1 MQESPICH
9 LPICS
14 FVIFFFCHFFICSP
28 RARRYNCDMTMYHP
42 AVITAVEQRSVAA
55 RAGLRP
61 GDQLLALNASPLRD
75 VIDVQVYASEPE
87 LTFLV
92 ERDGK
97 RLERAA
103 QRRYGQPLGLEFASE
118 LFDGPLHVCR
128 NACDFCFVSQMPPGM
143 RASLYIKDDDYRL
156 SFLHGNYITLTNLDT
171 AAWER
176 IAEQHLSPLYVSV
189 HATEP
194 EVRAGLLRNPR
205 AAKIMEQLH
214 RLVDM
219 GIEVH
224 TQAVLLP
231 GRNDGAHL
239 ERTIS
244 ELAALYP
251 GARSLCVVPVG
262 LTRLCQPGLRPYTG
276 DEALTA
282 LEQILTWQ
290 RRLRAELGVG
300 FVYPADEWYLQA
312 GWPVPPLAAYDGQ
325 LPFLVEN
332 GVGLVRRFMDG
343 WAVTQA
349 TLAAL
354 GGVRQLWATGTLFAP
369 LLQECAAAFTRE
381 TGIVAEVLPVANRT
395 LGETIT
401 VAGLLTAGDVLAAL
415 QERAPGS
422 EYVPVL
428 PDVMFRGPGGRALD
442 GLNPEDVSQIIGQP
456 VHLVV

>member
-1 MQESPICH
+1 
-9 LPICS
+9 
-14 FVIFFFCHFFICSP
+14 
-28 RARRYNCDMTMYHP
+28 MTMYHP
-42 AVITAVEQRSVAA
+42 AVITAVEQHSVAA

-61 GDQLLALNASPLRD
+61 GDQLLALNDFPLRD

-97 RLERAA
+97 RLERTA
-103 QRRYGQPLGLEFASE
+103 QRHYGQPLGLEFASD
-118 LFDGPLHVCR
+118 LFDEPLRVCR

-143 RASLYIKDDDYRL
+143 RASLYVKDDDYRL

-194 EVRAGLLRNPR
+194 AVRAGLLHNPL
-205 AAKIMEQLH
+205 AAWIMEQLH

-219 GIEVH
+219 GIAIH
-224 TQAVLLP
+224 TQAVLVP

-239 ERTIS
+239 EHTIS

-262 LTRLCQPGLRPYTG
+262 LTRLCQKGLRPYTG
-276 DEALTA
+276 DESLAV
-282 LEQILTWQ
+282 LEQISTWQ

-332 GVGLVRRFMDG
+332 GVGLARRFMND
-343 WAVTQA
+343 WPATQV

-354 GGVRQLWATGTLFAP
+354 GGVRQLWVTGTLFAP
-369 LLQECAAAFTRE
+369 LLQEYAAAFTRE
-381 TGIVAEVLPVANRT
+381 TGSVAEVLPVANRT

-415 QERAPGS
+415 QKHAPGP
-422 EYVPVL
+422 EGVLVL
-428 PDVMFRGPGGRALD
+428 PGVMFRGPGGRTLD
-442 GLNPEDVSQIIGQP
+442 GLTSEDMARVIGQP

>member
-1 MQESPICH
+1 
-9 LPICS
+9 
-14 FVIFFFCHFFICSP
+14 
-28 RARRYNCDMTMYHP
+28 
-42 AVITAVEQRSVAA
+42 
-55 RAGLRP
+55 
-61 GDQLLALNASPLRD
+61 LRD

-97 RLERAA
+97 RLERTA

-118 LFDGPLHVCR
+118 LFDEPLHVCR

-143 RASLYIKDDDYRL
+143 RASLYVKDDDYRL

-194 EVRAGLLRNPR
+194 
-205 AAKIMEQLH
+205 
-214 RLVDM
+214 

-224 TQAVLLP
+224 TQAVLMP
-231 GRNDGAHL
+231 GHNDGEHL

-251 GARSLCVVPVG
+251 GVRSLCVVPVG
-262 LTRLCQPGLRPYTG
+262 LTRLCRAGLRPYTG
-276 DEALTA
+276 DESLAV

-290 RRLRAELGVG
+290 RRLRVELGVG
-300 FVYPADEWYLQA
+300 FVYPTDEWYLRA
-312 GWPVPPLAAYDGQ
+312 GWPVPPLAVYDGQ

-332 GVGLVRRFMDG
+332 GVGLVRRFMDD
-343 WAVTQA
+343 WPVTHS
-349 TLAAL
+349 TLAEL
-354 GGVRQLWATGTLFAP
+354 GGIRQLWVTGTLFAP
-369 LLQECAAAFTRE
+369 LLQEYAAAFTRE

-415 QERAPGS
+415 PESAPGP
-422 EYVPVL
+422 EGVLVL
-428 PDVMFRGPGGRALD
+428 PGVMCRGPWGRTLD
-442 GLNPEDVSQIIGQP
+442 GLTSEDIARVIGQP
-456 VHLVV
+456 GHVVV